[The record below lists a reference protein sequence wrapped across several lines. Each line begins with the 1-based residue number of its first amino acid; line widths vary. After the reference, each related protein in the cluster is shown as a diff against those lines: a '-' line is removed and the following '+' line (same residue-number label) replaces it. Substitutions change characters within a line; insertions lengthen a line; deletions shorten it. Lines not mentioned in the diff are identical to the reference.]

1 LILKAL
7 NSAAF
12 TKKAWIRDN
21 ACGFGKW
28 LAEALLLNKK
38 YPDQLTSFR
47 VQLRREV
54 ILGIPKLQT
63 AGGAKGGHQMCRRS
77 LKRTR

>member
-1 LILKAL
+1 MHADLEH
-7 NSAAF
+7 
-12 TKKAWIRDN
+12 
-21 ACGFGKW
+21 W

-54 ILGIPKLQT
+54 ILGIAEL
-63 AGGAKGGHQMCRRS
+63 
-77 LKRTR
+77 